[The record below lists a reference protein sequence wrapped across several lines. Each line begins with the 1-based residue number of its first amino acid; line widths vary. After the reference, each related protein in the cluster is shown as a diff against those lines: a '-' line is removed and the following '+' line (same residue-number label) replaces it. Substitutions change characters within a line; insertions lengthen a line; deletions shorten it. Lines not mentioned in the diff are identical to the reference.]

1 MQRVIT
7 TLASMSIS
15 EWDAAT
21 RDLRAS
27 VMPFDPG
34 NDELC
39 AVLTE
44 LGMKT
49 RGPGTWTAEPTV
61 QK

>member
-7 TLASMSIS
+7 AVASMSIS
-15 EWDAAT
+15 EWDVTT

-27 VMPFDPG
+27 VMPFDPANG
-34 NDELC
+34 ELC

-44 LGMKT
+44 LGIKT
-49 RGPGTWTAEPTV
+49 HGPGTWTAEPTV

>member
-1 MQRVIT
+1 
-7 TLASMSIS
+7 MSIS

-27 VMPFDPG
+27 VMPFDLG
-34 NDELC
+34 NGELC
-39 AVLTE
+39 AVLAE
-44 LGMKT
+44 LGIET
-49 RGPGTWTAEPTV
+49 HGPGTWTAEPTV